1 MTENLQSCI
10 TRLKV
15 YFHVLLTHETSC
27 SLTTG
32 WLASSNVFASDWSPH
47 HLCSSSKQQ
56 KDAHSVCKSFRN
68 SGQRC
73 WPETCLR
80 FAIQSGPVTKV
91 VSAMG
96 PRTPDELGGTISRSL
111 YTTLV
116 YWRMNT
122 LLWGQIPMRFWNKL
136 VAVHLYLSSTFG
148 SPWSSWAASLAWHGV
163 DPSQKPSEPQHKWI
177 RTLPSP
183 TIWSERPSR

>member
-73 WPETCLR
+73 WPETCLC

-116 YWRMNT
+116 YWRMNKTRESCFAAVRANSYEVLEQAGGCPSLSLFHIRLT
-122 LLWGQIPMRFWNKL
+122 LI
-136 VAVHLYLSSTFG
+136 VLSCITGMTWSGSQPETIRAST
-148 SPWSSWAASLAWHGV
+148 
-163 DPSQKPSEPQHKWI
+163 
-177 RTLPSP
+177 
-183 TIWSERPSR
+183 